1 MVKIIVAFFKNICL
15 LMNQLVLYCYNSF
28 LINPNYRNIKLNN
41 LPAISADKKRLKSK
55 LRAEEIGKGNSGPRT
70 TRSENYQ
77 NLLSAYNKANSHNIG
92 LDRPIKLRKL
102 RKMQQRDSI
111 NEM

>member
-55 LRAEEIGKGNSGPRT
+55 LQAEEIGKGKPRI

-102 RKMQQRDSI
+102 RKLQQRESI